1 MTLCCHVTLLFYS
14 IFLFIFTRD
23 QLALN
28 MMCELALLGACLLLL
43 LALWRLDAYV
53 HNLRT

>member
-1 MTLCCHVTLLFYS
+1 
-14 IFLFIFTRD
+14 
-23 QLALN
+23 
-28 MMCELALLGACLLLL
+28 MMCELALLGACLLLLL